1 MLTWRAY
8 AKVNLAL
15 AVGPPVPPRGYH
27 PIASWFA
34 CIELHDE
41 VELAALPEGRPSEW
55 RIEWAGDAAR
65 PTPIDWP
72 VEKDLAVR
80 AHRALESAAGRAL
93 PVRGVVWKRV
103 PVGAGLGGGSADCA
117 AAMMGLDRLFGLGL
131 GAARLREIAGTL
143 GSDIAFFLDE
153 ASAAGGAGCAARPA
167 LVTGFGE
174 RIERLGRVAREDAHL
189 VLFFPPFGCPTG
201 PVYQAFDRLPPRAL
215 REREVRALAA
225 GPGIDGARL
234 FNDLEAPAGMVEPRL
249 ADSLARLRA
258 GLRGHGAHVHVTG
271 SGSTMFALA
280 RSVAHA
286 REIVEAGRAAAAGVV
301 ALETMLA

>member
-15 AVGPPVPPRGYH
+15 AVGPPAPPRGFH

-34 CIELHDE
+34 CIELHDD
-41 VELAALPEGRPSEW
+41 VELAAHPEGRPSEW
-55 RIEWAGDAAR
+55 RIEWAADAVR

-72 VEKDLAVR
+72 IEKDLAVR

-93 PVRGVVWKRV
+93 PVRGVVRKRV

-131 GAARLREIAGTL
+131 GAERLREIAGTL

-153 ASAAGGAGCAARPA
+153 ECAAGGAGCAARPA

-201 PVYQAFDRLPPRAL
+201 AVYQAFDRLPARAL
-215 REREVRALAA
+215 REGEVRALAA
-225 GPGIDGARL
+225 GPGLDGARL
-234 FNDLEAPAGMVEPRL
+234 FNNLAAPAAMVEPRL
-249 ADSLARLRA
+249 GDALARLRA

-280 RSVAHA
+280 RTEAHG
-286 REIVEAGRAAAAGVV
+286 REIVAAAQAALPEVV
-301 ALETMLA
+301 ALATRMV